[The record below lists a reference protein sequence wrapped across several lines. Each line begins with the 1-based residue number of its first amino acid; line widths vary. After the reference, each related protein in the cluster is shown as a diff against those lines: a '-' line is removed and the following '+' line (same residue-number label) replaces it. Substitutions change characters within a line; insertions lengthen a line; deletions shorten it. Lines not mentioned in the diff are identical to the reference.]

1 MASRAAASNV
11 TVLKTARTR
20 RRAAAPIAEFN
31 KTPTR
36 TRSRYDQ
43 APSKQGD
50 AQSLLTSG
58 NALGFKYDSLDEAF
72 PAIDPGIKPL
82 GAVVLVQIRQ
92 PKRFSAGGVEL
103 VAETRATEY
112 YNTQVAKVIALGP
125 LCFKTVKEVQPA
137 IAGEAPHDIMV
148 PYVEGAWF
156 ELGEYVRVPR
166 YGGDRFAVEYDHV
179 YRLKEP
185 GSDHFEPSTRR
196 EEIIFCL
203 FKAKDI
209 LGVITGDPLKVKA
222 FLD

>member
-1 MASRAAASNV
+1 MASRATASNV
-11 TVLKTARTR
+11 TALK
-20 RRAAAPIAEFN
+20 AP
-31 KTPTR
+31 R
-36 TRSRYDQ
+36 TRSRSRYTE
-43 APSKQGD
+43 PSSKQGD
-50 AQSLLTSG
+50 TQSLLTSS
-58 NALGFKYDSLDEAF
+58 NSLAFKYSSLDEAF
-72 PAIDPGIKPL
+72 PAVDPGIRPL

-103 VAETRATEY
+103 IAETRATEY
-112 YNTQVAKVIALGP
+112 YNTQVAKVIAFGP
-125 LCFKTVKEVQPA
+125 LCFKTVKT
-137 IAGEAPHDIMV
+137 IEAPLPGVAPQDV
-148 PYVEGAWF
+148 LVDYVEGSWF
-156 ELGEYVRVPR
+156 QLGEFVRVPR